1 MYLYDVNSINKN
13 ITHGKFLMIDQAYID
28 EIKTLGV
35 KESKE
40 KLAEYAAQFNIVV
53 KKTRSFDNMVA
64 DIRTELEKLASEPM
78 PEQPSTG
85 LTISDLIQAD
95 DEISGNSVF
104 EDEAKPEAIAALR
117 GNLVESSNETVNGPV
132 EVQLIQ
138 EKEQVLELVEPEK
151 LAEIVAEK
159 PKATHFELPENFSP
173 TIILMGKAP
182 GYYTLPWWI
191 YEWIEKNPDWKS
203 NPESCQHY
211 HALPVLKS
219 LIYYIKRDGNVK
231 IRESR
236 NSRFF
241 ILE

>member
-1 MYLYDVNSINKN
+1 
-13 ITHGKFLMIDQAYID
+13 MIDQAYID

-132 EVQLIQ
+132 E
-138 EKEQVLELVEPEK
+138 PEK